1 MKKKIDIYSIGHS
14 VNDIDTFI
22 KKLKHHKIEAIADV
36 RSSPYSK
43 RLPQFNREPL
53 KKKLA
58 EESIKYVFLGK
69 ELGARSDDPLTYEGN
84 MAVYEKIAE
93 TPLFESGMER
103 LEKGA
108 SMYRISMMCAEKE
121 PLDCHRT
128 ILVGRF
134 LNSDRFN
141 LMHILDDD
149 SIETHSETMNRL
161 LEKYKLGND
170 LFESKEDL
178 LNRAYEKRGK
188 EMAYRRRDD

>member
-128 ILVGRF
+128 ILVGA
-134 LNSDRFN
+134 S
-141 LMHILDDD
+141 
-149 SIETHSETMNRL
+149 S
-161 LEKYKLGND
+161 KL
-170 LFESKEDL
+170 
-178 LNRAYEKRGK
+178 
-188 EMAYRRRDD
+188 